1 MGRERICCQSS
12 LSVCLSVCRFCKLR
26 QGCSRKE
33 GNKHSKAQEAEE
45 LRALCYAQSKDA
57 PRPRLLVARQAG
69 RQPASYK
76 QGSFCCVGMA
86 CESELPGLA
95 LPRLWFTL
103 DFCRHLGCLPWQAG
117 KLNGMGLR
125 GFSLKTGICCNTRRP
140 LDAAPA
146 TSLARTAL
154 GAFS

>member
-1 MGRERICCQSS
+1 MGRENLLPKQSVY
-12 LSVCLSVCRFCKLR
+12 LSVAFASCDRDVR
-26 QGCSRKE
+26 GRKE
-33 GNKHSKAQEAEE
+33 TNTQRPRKRKNYERCATRKA
-45 LRALCYAQSKDA
+45 SKDA

-103 DFCRHLGCLPWQAG
+103 DFCRHLGCCLPWQAG